1 MNAAVL
7 QLFSEVAD
15 LPAEDRDRILKE
27 RGTPVDVCA
36 ELQSLLEHDGNTG
49 GITRLLTRRNG
60 SGAVFGDWC
69 LALRT
74 VPAHS
79 PDRVWWDGGCLPG

>member
-1 MNAAVL
+1 MNVAVL

-36 ELQSLLEHDGNTG
+36 EL
-49 GITRLLTRRNG
+49 R
-60 SGAVFGDWC
+60 
-69 LALRT
+69 ALPNVSSCAMT
-74 VPAHS
+74 
-79 PDRVWWDGGCLPG
+79 